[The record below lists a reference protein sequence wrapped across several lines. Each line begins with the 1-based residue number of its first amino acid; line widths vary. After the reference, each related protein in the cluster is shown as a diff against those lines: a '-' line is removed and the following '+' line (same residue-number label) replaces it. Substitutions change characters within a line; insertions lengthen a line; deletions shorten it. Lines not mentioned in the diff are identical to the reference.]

1 MDIKIGEGR
10 MKDSSLQ
17 QQAPIWIDLDEM
29 AEGPGPYTMSYGFNL
44 DVLCESIRKVGLLNP
59 PLVARNEKG
68 SFDIVAG
75 YRRILALKFQGEPK
89 VLCKE
94 VTSVLPSPLE
104 RFLVNFYENVATRK
118 FNDIEKAMILERL
131 RGYVQKEEILA
142 SFMPL
147 LSLPS
152 HEGTLEFYLKLV
164 NLEESVQNAI
174 TQEEMSMKAA
184 KVLLELDRGSQQ
196 VLFRWIGVLKFNFN
210 QQMKFVEYVQDI
222 SLRENM
228 TAPQV
233 LSEESLLKM
242 LENPRLNNPQKAKG
256 VLETLRAR
264 RYPRLATARQVVES
278 RISAISLPPGAVI
291 HYDAYLEDPN
301 YHLEVRFKDGK
312 NLRKTIRLLHS
323 LDELEAIPEP
333 WAGQ

>member
-1 MDIKIGEGR
+1 MDIRIGQG
-10 MKDSSLQ
+10 
-17 QQAPIWIDLDEM
+17 IWVDLDEM

-59 PLVARNEKG
+59 PLVARNEKD

-75 YRRILALKFQGEPK
+75 YRRILALKALGEPK

-104 RFLVNFYENVATRK
+104 RFLVNFYENLATRK
-118 FNDIEKAMILERL
+118 FNDIEKAMILGRL
-131 RGYVQKEEILA
+131 RGYVQKEELLA
-142 SFMPL
+142 SFMPF

-164 NLEESVQNAI
+164 NLEESFQNAI
-174 TQEEMSMKAA
+174 SQEKISLKIAKA
-184 KVLLELDRGSQQ
+184 LLELDRDSQQ

-228 TAPQV
+228 TIPQV
-233 LSEESLLKM
+233 LSEVSLLNV

-256 VLETLRAR
+256 VLETLRVR
-264 RYPRLATARQVVES
+264 RYPRLSMARQVVES
-278 RISAISLPPGAVI
+278 RISAISLPPDAVI

-301 YHLEVRFKDGK
+301 YHLEVRFKNGTD
-312 NLRKTIRLLHS
+312 LRKTIRALHS
-323 LDELEAIPEP
+323 LDELEAIPDP
-333 WAGQ
+333 WAGE

>member
-1 MDIKIGEGR
+1 MKSTKKGRVTLMDIK
-10 MKDSSLQ
+10 LQ
-17 QQAPIWIDLDEM
+17 RPAWVDLDEM
-29 AEGPGPYTMSYGFNL
+29 EEGPGPYTMSYGFNL

-59 PLVARNEKG
+59 PLVAPNEKG
-68 SFDIVAG
+68 RFDIVAG
-75 YRRILALKFQGEPK
+75 YCRILALKALGESK

-104 RFLVNFYENVATRK
+104 RFLVNFYENVAIRK

-131 RGYVQKEEILA
+131 RRYVQKEEILA

-147 LSLPS
+147 LGLPS
-152 HEGTLEFYLKLV
+152 HEGTLELYLKLV
-164 NLEESVQNAI
+164 NLEQSFQNAI
-174 TQEEMSMKAA
+174 SQEEISLKVAKA
-184 KVLLELDRGSQQ
+184 LLELDRDSQQ
-196 VLFRWIGVLKFNFN
+196 VFFHWIGILKFNFN
-210 QQMKFVEYVQDI
+210 QQIKFSEYVQDI

-228 TAPQV
+228 TIPQV
-233 LSEESLLKM
+233 LSEESLLKV
-242 LENPRLNNPQKAKG
+242 LKNSRLNNPQKAKG
-256 VLETLRAR
+256 VLEMLRAR
-264 RYPRLATARQVVES
+264 RYPRLAMAQQAVES
-278 RISAISLPPGAVI
+278 RISAISLPPDAVI

-312 NLRKTIRLLHS
+312 DLKKTIRVLHS